1 MAPLSQ
7 KKRAHTYHRHKLG
20 IKHLMRTHGLCSYT
34 WMLVY
39 AVFIYVDAC
48 VSCTCARTGC
58 VHICGC
64 LCMLYMCT
72 HGLCSYMLY
81 MCTHGLCSYT
91 WMPVYAVH
99 VHARVVFIYVDACVC
114 CVHIRGCLCMLCSY
128 TWMPVYAVHLH
139 SRVVLIY
146 VDACVCCV
154 HIRGCLCMLCS
165 YTWMP
170 VYAVHVHTCC
180 IHACLPILYIALVS
194 LSLLLPSAPAR
205 TQKAP
210 LCPANKKCVLY
221 LLPILLRSILL
232 PFFEPPSSQL
242 HAHL

>member
-99 VHARVVFIYVDACVC
+99 VH
-114 CVHIRGCLCMLCSY
+114 
-128 TWMPVYAVHLH
+128 
-139 SRVVLIY
+139 
-146 VDACVCCV
+146 
-154 HIRGCLCMLCS
+154 
-165 YTWMP
+165 
-170 VYAVHVHTCC
+170 TCC

>member
-72 HGLCSYMLY
+72 PAVYM
-81 MCTHGLCSYT
+81 
-91 WMPVYAVH
+91 
-99 VHARVVFIYVDACVC
+99 
-114 CVHIRGCLCMLCSY
+114 
-128 TWMPVYAVHLH
+128 
-139 SRVVLIY
+139 
-146 VDACVCCV
+146 
-154 HIRGCLCMLCS
+154 
-165 YTWMP
+165 
-170 VYAVHVHTCC
+170 
-180 IHACLPILYIALVS
+180 HACLFCILPSSRCLYSFPVPQPGLKRPPYALLTKNASSIYCRFSCVPSCS
-194 LSLLLPSAPAR
+194 LSLSPRPVSCMHIYRVGQNRIYTYIYTVYLVISKPKIPYVHRIYMVLAKPTHLRNTIMEALLA
-205 TQKAP
+205 
-210 LCPANKKCVLY
+210 
-221 LLPILLRSILL
+221 LR
-232 PFFEPPSSQL
+232 
-242 HAHL
+242 

>member
-128 TWMPVYAVHLH
+128 TWMPVYAVH
-139 SRVVLIY
+139 
-146 VDACVCCV
+146 
-154 HIRGCLCMLCS
+154 
-165 YTWMP
+165 
-170 VYAVHVHTCC
+170 VHTCC